1 MGQLRYDDRV
11 AVITGGGRGL
21 GRSYALQLA
30 SRGAKV
36 LVNDTGGG
44 IAGEDAVENPA
55 ADVVAEIEAAGG
67 EAAACTETVTTPAGG
82 KAIVEAALDHF
93 GRVDILIHNAGIMRT
108 QMLRDISQEDFNDVV
123 RVHGAGAFNVVRPA
137 FPHMCD
143 AGYGRIVLTSSI
155 CGVYGCPGNVN
166 YAMAKTAM
174 IGLNNIAAL
183 EGAEAGVKS
192 NVILPAAMTR
202 MAGEWDNDDFP
213 PMTSEQVAPAVAWL
227 CHENCS
233 ISGEMLTAIGG
244 RVAKVFVS
252 ETRGVYQPA
261 WTIEDIDSRMDA
273 ILDMADPVHFPVLP
287 EGHNEHIG
295 YSFEMGYHSHKGA
308 AG

>member
-1 MGQLRYDDRV
+1 
-11 AVITGGGRGL
+11 
-21 GRSYALQLA
+21 
-30 SRGAKV
+30 
-36 LVNDTGGG
+36 
-44 IAGEDAVENPA
+44 
-55 ADVVAEIEAAGG
+55 
-67 EAAACTETVTTPAGG
+67 
-82 KAIVEAALDHF
+82 
-93 GRVDILIHNAGIMRT
+93 MRT

-295 YSFEMGYHSHKGA
+295 YSFEMGYHNHKGA

>member
-21 GRSYALQLA
+21 GRSYALLLA
-30 SRGAKV
+30 SRGARV

-44 IAGEDAVENPA
+44 IAGEDIAENPA
-55 ADVVAEIEAAGG
+55 AEVAAEIAAAGG
-67 EAAACTETVTTPAGG
+67 EAASCTDTVTTPEGG
-82 KAIVEAALDHF
+82 RAIVEAALDHF
-93 GRVDILIHNAGIMRT
+93 GRIDILIHNAGIMRT
-108 QMLRDISQEDFNDVV
+108 RMLQEITQEDFDDVV
-123 RVHGAGAFNVVRPA
+123 RVHQAGAFNVVRPA

-183 EGAEAGVKS
+183 EGAESGVKS
-192 NVILPAAMTR
+192 NIILPAAMTR

-227 CHENCS
+227 CHENCTL
-233 ISGEMLTAIGG
+233 SGEMLTAIGG

-252 ETRGVYQPA
+252 ETRGVYQPS
-261 WTIEDIDSRMDA
+261 WTIEDVDDKMAA
-273 ILDMADPVHFPVLP
+273 ILDMDDPVHFPVLP
-287 EGHNEHIG
+287 EGHNDHIG
-295 YSFEMGYHSHKGA
+295 YSFQMGYHSHKGA